1 MLDRQPQIVSGP
13 TWHMEYLCFMYSVT
27 GGSIL
32 LDYPYP
38 KSPLVLKCATN
49 IHDGH
54 G

>member
-1 MLDRQPQIVSGP
+1 
-13 TWHMEYLCFMYSVT
+13 MEYLCFMYSVT